1 MTFGGAPTRW
11 EPDGASR
18 GVALVAPGRA
28 YPPSAPLLEFAR
40 RALLQHDLTVRQLW
54 WDTTT
59 RGREDEA
66 APERWVR
73 RHVAAA
79 HAEEQADHVLVV
91 GKSLGTRAASYA
103 AERGLAPAA
112 ARAVADAGCF
122 ALVLEGV
129 MEEIAVEAT
138 NMVACPTIGIGASAQ
153 CDGQILVTEDM
164 MGLFERTP
172 RFVKRFGDL
181 AAEIGAA
188 AAAYAA
194 DGRGRA
200 FPTADQTYRTKK

>member
-40 RALLQHDLTVRQLW
+40 RALLQHDITVRQLW

-59 RGREDEA
+59 RSREDEA
-66 APERWVR
+66 DPERWVR

-103 AERGLAPAA
+103 AERGLDAIWFTPLLVDAA
-112 ARAVADAGCF
+112 VAEAIAANPGRQLLVGGLADELWDAQIARELADNGCEVLEVPDADHSIGTADAVRTAEIHLEVARAV
-122 ALVLEGV
+122 
-129 MEEIAVEAT
+129 EAYLSR
-138 NMVACPTIGIGASAQ
+138 P
-153 CDGQILVTEDM
+153 
-164 MGLFERTP
+164 
-172 RFVKRFGDL
+172 
-181 AAEIGAA
+181 
-188 AAAYAA
+188 
-194 DGRGRA
+194 
-200 FPTADQTYRTKK
+200 